1 MQSHKAWSKTTEPT
15 SYDQIYRYVEKI
27 LDECS
32 TFINEIENDY
42 YQGIS
47 ASLHITPKIQSS
59 KRSLPINTL
68 LAWSNSLNALRNAR
82 SLHDIRNGKTIRDLL
97 AEVRTGTV
105 IGHVSDESCF
115 LMQRILDKTN
125 EQLYSKIPGL
135 SNKIADC
142 VSLMEQYFLSF
153 YDIENI
159 QDIIQK
165 KKNEKMPDEY
175 VETAYTYERSRWLH
189 LFQVNKSLKL
199 LREMQQRVEDTKG
212 IVLSSLSKEC
222 QELAV
227 RCDCTSL
234 SYIFALP
241 ECYIEA
247 RRAVIA
253 LQSWLIEDTKYTSFI
268 QTSLK
273 VLDEKY
279 IEVKKIYELGKA
291 HLSQAEHRADS
302 FRIQLSKTEQE
313 NEINEKK
320 LDELE
325 ERLNTKERD
334 YLSKRLT
341 FEVYEDQL
349 KKMLKAIDDNNDSV
363 DNHLSIERFQQEVK
377 QFSKELPKLKS
388 QMDAL
393 QGRIEFLKQR
403 KRELLAM
410 RTEYRKLSHE
420 AQLALEDKI
429 LKENEFNRVISC
441 RQVIRNIYRCRST
454 DDLPQKIFYALPVKS
469 KLSGEDSNDDLSK
482 AIRLTS
488 KYIGRDWSRL
498 YWQLPFYPLRGK
510 EEVSKDINY
519 IDDKY
524 HRGDVFRDQATD
536 TLNKWRRYHTRAKL
550 DDLIQALRHINRFD
564 IIQII
569 DRRILKPKRLLNE
582 EHEEIDPR
590 KQEIEDLNRKLN
602 RLFEKI
608 HTGVITTHNTYV
620 YSSIGLDPLQPVR
633 KHRPLVMH

>member
-1 MQSHKAWSKTTEPT
+1 MQPQKTWSKTTEPT
-15 SYDQIYRYVEKI
+15 SYDQIYKYVEYI
-27 LDECS
+27 LNECS
-32 TFINEIENDY
+32 TSINELENDY
-42 YQGIS
+42 YQGVS
-47 ASLHITPKIQSS
+47 ASLNITSKIHSI
-59 KRSLPINTL
+59 KRSLPVNTL
-68 LAWSNSLNALRNAR
+68 LSWSHSLNILRNAR
-82 SLHDIRNGKTIRDLL
+82 SLSDIRNGKTIRDLL
-97 AEVRTGTV
+97 AEVRTGTL
-105 IGHVSDESCF
+105 IGPVPDESCF

-125 EQLYSKIPGL
+125 EQLYSKIPVL
-135 SNKIADC
+135 ANKITDC
-142 VSLMEQYFLSF
+142 MSLMEQYFLSF
-153 YDIENI
+153 YNIENI

-165 KKNEKMPDEY
+165 KKKEKSPDEY
-175 VETAYTYERSRWLH
+175 IETAYSYEKARWLH

-199 LREMQQRVEDTKG
+199 VREMQQRVEDTKG
-212 IVLSSLSKEC
+212 IVLSSLSQEC

-241 ECYIEA
+241 ECYTEA
-247 RRAVIA
+247 RRAIIA
-253 LQSWLIEDTKYTSFI
+253 LQTWLIEDTKYTSFI

-279 IEVKKIYELGKA
+279 IEAKKIFELGKA

-302 FRIQLSKTEQE
+302 FRIQLNKAEQE

-320 LDELE
+320 LEELE

-349 KKMLKAIDDNNDSV
+349 KKMLKAAEDKNDDI

-377 QFSKELPKLKS
+377 QFLKELPKLKS

-403 KRELLAM
+403 KQELLTM
-410 RTEYRKLSHE
+410 RTEYRKLNHDV
-420 AQLALEDKI
+420 QLALEDKI
-429 LKENEFNRVISC
+429 LKENEFDRVTNC
-441 RQVIRNIYRCRST
+441 RQVIRNIYKCRAT

-469 KLSGEDSNDDLSK
+469 KNSGEDYNDDLSK
-482 AIRLTS
+482 AMRLTS

-524 HRGDVFRDQATD
+524 HRGDVYRDQATD
-536 TLNKWRRYHTRAKL
+536 VLNKWRRFHTRAKL
-550 DDLIQALRHINRFD
+550 EDLIQALRYIHRFD

-569 DRRILKPKRLLNE
+569 DRCILKPKRLLHKE
-582 EHEEIDPR
+582 QEEIDPR
-590 KQEIEDLNRKLN
+590 KKEIEDLNRKLN

-608 HTGVITTHNTYV
+608 HTGAIKTHDT
-620 YSSIGLDPLQPVR
+620 S
-633 KHRPLVMH
+633 

>member
-1 MQSHKAWSKTTEPT
+1 MQKLKAWSKTTEPT
-15 SYDQIYRYVEKI
+15 SYDQIYRYVDKV

-32 TFINEIENDY
+32 TFIDEIENDY

-47 ASLHITPKIQSS
+47 SSLNITPKIQTS
-59 KRSLPINTL
+59 KRSLPVNTL
-68 LAWSNSLNALRNAR
+68 LSWSHLLNSLRNTR

-97 AEVRTGTV
+97 AEIRTGTF
-105 IGHVSDESCF
+105 IGSVSDESCF
-115 LMQRILDKTN
+115 LMQRIMDKTN
-125 EQLYSKIPGL
+125 EQLYSKIPIL
-135 SNKIADC
+135 ANKIADC
-142 VSLMEQYFLSF
+142 MSLMEQYFLSF

-165 KKNEKMPDEY
+165 KKKEKMPDEY
-175 VETAYTYERSRWLH
+175 VETAYTYEKSRWLH

-241 ECYIEA
+241 ECYTEA

-253 LQSWLIEDTKYTSFI
+253 LQTWLIEDTKYTSFI

-273 VLDEKY
+273 VLDEKF

-291 HLSQAEHRADS
+291 HLSQAEHRAES
-302 FRIQLSKTEQE
+302 FRTQLNKTEQE
-313 NEINEKK
+313 NEINTKK
-320 LDELE
+320 LEELE
-325 ERLNTKERD
+325 ERLDSKERD

-341 FEVYEDQL
+341 YEVYEDQL
-349 KKMLKAIDDNNDSV
+349 KKMLKEVEDQNDSI

-377 QFSKELPKLKS
+377 QFSKELPKLKT

-393 QGRIEFLKQR
+393 HGRIEFLKQR
-403 KRELLAM
+403 KQELITM
-410 RTEYRKLSHE
+410 RAEYKKLKH
-420 AQLALEDKI
+420 AVQLALEDKI
-429 LKENEFNRVISC
+429 LKENEFNRVTNC
-441 RQVIRNIYRCRST
+441 RQVIRKIYRCRST

-469 KLSGEDSNDDLSK
+469 KLSGEDDNDDLSK
-482 AIRLTS
+482 AIRLIS

-536 TLNKWRRYHTRAKL
+536 ALNKWRRFHTRAKL
-550 DDLIQALRHINRFD
+550 DDLIHALQNINRFD
-564 IIQII
+564 VIQII
-569 DRRILKPKRLLNE
+569 DRHILKPKRLLNE

-590 KQEIEDLNRKLN
+590 KKEIEDLNRKLN

-608 HTGVITTHNTYV
+608 HTGVITTHDTYV
-620 YSSIGLDPLQPVR
+620 YSTIGLDPLQPVR